1 MTKPS
6 WSLEN
11 AVEIQKE
18 APYTFYRPSDDVI
31 SRLKPGEATVKLIFC
46 FERDEADLPSAERMW
61 VLLEAIND
69 DGIYTG
75 KLDNDPFYIK
85 DLKAGDEVR
94 FGREHIIQYQ
104 TLDDELDTADTEPDK
119 LQQYFNR
126 CYVSNQ
132 IMQEGYKV
140 GRLYR
145 EEPENEKE
153 TGWTLLSDHES
164 QEYVDDPDNLQYIAI
179 GKVLNIDDSFIHLLD
194 MPAGSDYARDNI
206 TGKFYLLEE

>member
-1 MTKPS
+1 
-6 WSLEN
+6 
-11 AVEIQKE
+11 
-18 APYTFYRPSDDVI
+18 
-31 SRLKPGEATVKLIFC
+31 
-46 FERDEADLPSAERMW
+46 PSAERMW

-69 DGIYTG
+69 DGTYTG

-94 FGREHIIQYQ
+94 FGSEHIIQYQ

-132 IMQEGYKV
+132 IMQEGNKV

-206 TGKFYLLEE
+206 TGTFYLIDE